1 MGEPSPL
8 RNPLGTR
15 GSACVEVMTTLHG
28 STPSLGGV
36 QRVAYRR
43 RSWRQIDQSIR
54 PVRQRSDQG
63 IWTQIVT
70 VDQFAAA
77 MASIQEAIA
86 SLGQRIDGQQAQQVP
101 VQEDTQFD
109 ATVPPPPPHMPTPI
123 SEDPHARMDKLEQK
137 LRQMRTSEG
146 AITWEDFDGAPV
158 ASLPA
163 KFRMPEIER
172 YTGIGCPR
180 IHLRLYS
187 TVMRAHGLDDA
198 QMVMLFPMSLSGA
211 AQRWFASLEVSRR
224 RTWDDLAQEFLR
236 QFAFNTVIDVSRREL
251 EALRQRPEESVTS
264 FISRWREKISQII
277 DRPSERDQISMIMR
291 SLQPRFARH
300 LMGFPHTDFGS
311 LVQALYGIEEG
322 IARGLWSESSP
333 TDSKGKR
340 PSGGQRSGDT
350 TAPSR
355 PMTPTYLHPDSQ
367 PVFAAHVAERPPAP
381 YTRPRA
387 PQTTTYVQRP
397 PRQFAQLGMPL
408 SRAFQKLTEGGLLIP
423 LASRPL
429 PQPIPPR
436 FRMDLHCSYHQGPGH
451 DTDHCTALRHAIQ
464 DLIDQG
470 LVNLGQPSVTT
481 NPLPAHSTHAVH
493 PSSGDIH
500 HMDLIEDDS
509 IHMLSWD
516 DGLPSRLFHDS
527 YEIDG
532 VSLVPQTPAPFSLI
546 PDEAPFQGREI
557 QIVTRSGRI
566 AQPPP
571 PAVRPFEGTASHEEV
586 RREDDEVLRQLQST
600 QARISIWSLLAS
612 SSTHRDALIRALSQI
627 RVETTTTPEGLI
639 HMMTAGRATCIVF
652 SDDDLPPDGL
662 DHVRPL
668 YITVGCS
675 GRRVPSVLL
684 DNGSAL
690 NVCPL
695 ATAIALGFAPSD
707 FGPSTQTVLR
717 IPTSFNLL
725 LGRPWIHV
733 AGAIPSSLHQKVK
746 FIHDG
751 QVITHSSTVVLD
763 MMRGMTF
770 LPGMGL
776 GRRQQGPSEFIAAID
791 HDTTFGLG
799 FIPTEADYRHMARL
813 RKERVRARLSHT
825 PFDYPIRPYRMSLAD
840 YFVRGSETR
849 PRLEE
854 IDSVVHTDRETE
866 LQHLFHQLQLSDGA
880 PDTSFPMAITPTSP
894 DRASML
900 SLCFPEEITSDGV
913 IVDPTE
919 VIDGV
924 VPHDEYR
931 DEMDMM
937 TVSQIA
943 GIVQLQPVSAF
954 DMFGVSTIE
963 VFEGTQTLPVPE
975 LPEDDSSLFEGIVS
989 PVEGASDLVDPPLS
1003 FDVLSGFVS
1012 RSDDVSVASF
1022 MDLSIFEY
1030 SPVSCDSIS
1039 TSAPHSPITQIFD
1052 IDDEIA
1058 HPSSDRDSFDHD
1070 SGPIDERVSPAAG
1083 DVETVDF
1090 GTEDQPRELKIG
1102 SPLSTDERDRLIH
1115 LLRSYLDVF
1124 AWSYEDMPGLDP
1136 SIVQHHLPTLPHARP
1151 VKQKLRRLHPRWSLQ
1166 VKEEI
1171 QKQLSVGFI
1180 SVVEYPEWL
1189 ANVVPVPKKDGKVRV
1204 CVDFRDLNKASPKD
1218 DFPLPHIDLLV
1229 DGTAGHS
1236 MLSFMD
1242 GFSGY
1247 NQILMAPE
1255 DMEKT
1260 AFITEWGTYCYRV
1273 MPFGLKNAGATYQRA
1288 ATTLFHDMMHRDV
1301 EVYVDDMIVKS
1312 RGRADHLDALERF
1325 FERIRKFRLRLNPK
1339 KCTFGV
1345 TSGKLGH
1352 MVSERG
1358 IEVDPDKIKAILDM
1372 PAPKT
1377 EKEIRGFLGRLQYI
1391 SRFIA
1396 RLTDICEPIF
1406 RLLRK
1411 NQPTVW
1417 NDDCQFAFEKI
1428 KEYLLSPPVLVPPTP
1443 GRPLL
1448 LYLSVSDMALG
1459 CMLAQIDDLGKERAI
1474 YYLSKRMLEY
1484 EMKYVMIERLCLAL
1498 VWATR
1503 RLRHYMTEYSVHL
1516 ISRLD
1521 PLRYL
1526 FDRPALTGRLM
1537 RWLVLLTEFDIQYV
1551 SQKSIKGSIVA
1562 DHLASLPTSEDRP
1575 VDDDFPDEEF
1585 VAMTSL
1591 SGWCMYFDGAANQS
1605 GYGIGVL
1612 LVSPQGDHI
1621 PRSVRLA
1628 FSDRHPAT
1636 NNIVEYEACILG
1648 LETALELDI
1657 RQMEVFG
1664 DSNLVLRQI
1673 QGDWKTR
1680 DVKLRPYHA
1689 YLELLVARFDDL
1701 RYVHLPRAQ
1710 NRFADALATLASSV
1724 DIPIDVVIRPLL
1736 IESRSAPAYCC
1747 LIGETEVQDDLPWYH
1762 DIYQFLRSGTYPEVA
1777 TKDRRALRHL
1787 ATRFVICGDTLYR
1800 RSADGMLLLCL
1811 DRASADRV
1819 MREVHS
1825 GVCGPHMGGHMLAQ
1839 CQIHGDLIHA
1849 PPSELHA
1856 LTSPWPFQL
1865 FHQVGGAASYARL
1878 TSARVASFIRS
1889 HIICRYGVP
1898 HELISDRGAH
1908 FRAEVD
1914 TLLQEYG
1921 IRHHRSSAYRPQT
1934 NGAVEAANKNI
1945 KRILRK
1951 MVETSRDWSE
1961 KLPFALWAY
1970 RTSFRTSTGAT
1981 PYSLVY
1987 GMEAVLPVETEM
1999 GSLRVALE
2007 QQISETEWAQARFDQ
2022 LNLLDERRLRA
2033 ADHVQAYQRK
2043 MARAFKKRLSLDH
2056 CKKGT

>member
-1 MGEPSPL
+1 
-8 RNPLGTR
+8 
-15 GSACVEVMTTLHG
+15 
-28 STPSLGGV
+28 
-36 QRVAYRR
+36 
-43 RSWRQIDQSIR
+43 
-54 PVRQRSDQG
+54 
-63 IWTQIVT
+63 
-70 VDQFAAA
+70 
-77 MASIQEAIA
+77 
-86 SLGQRIDGQQAQQVP
+86 
-101 VQEDTQFD
+101 
-109 ATVPPPPPHMPTPI
+109 
-123 SEDPHARMDKLEQK
+123 
-137 LRQMRTSEG
+137 
-146 AITWEDFDGAPV
+146 
-158 ASLPA
+158 
-163 KFRMPEIER
+163 
-172 YTGIGCPR
+172 
-180 IHLRLYS
+180 
-187 TVMRAHGLDDA
+187 
-198 QMVMLFPMSLSGA
+198 
-211 AQRWFASLEVSRR
+211 
-224 RTWDDLAQEFLR
+224 
-236 QFAFNTVIDVSRREL
+236 
-251 EALRQRPEESVTS
+251 
-264 FISRWREKISQII
+264 
-277 DRPSERDQISMIMR
+277 MIMR

-300 LMGFPHTDFGS
+300 LMGFPHTD
-311 LVQALYGIEEG
+311 LD
-322 IARGLWSESSP
+322 LWYRLCMY
-333 TDSKGKR
+333 R
-340 PSGGQRSGDT
+340 PPV
-350 TAPSR
+350 PSR
-355 PMTPTYLHPDSQ
+355 PMTPTYLHPVSQ
-367 PVFAAHVAERPPAP
+367 PVFAAHVVERPPAP
-381 YTRPRA
+381 YIRPRA

-397 PRQFAQLGMPL
+397 PRSLL
-408 SRAFQKLTEGGLLIP
+408 SW
-423 LASRPL
+423 
-429 PQPIPPR
+429 
-436 FRMDLHCSYHQGPGH
+436 GPGH

-464 DLIDQG
+464 DLIDQ
-470 LVNLGQPSVTT
+470 
-481 NPLPAHSTHAVH
+481 
-493 PSSGDIH
+493 GDIH

-516 DGLPSRLFHDS
+516 DGLPEPIVLHDS
-527 YEIDG
+527 YEVDG
-532 VSLVPQTPAPFSLI
+532 VSVDAFVPFTLWPEDDDSA
-546 PDEAPFQGREI
+546 GREI

-612 SSTHRDALIRALSQI
+612 SSTHRDALIRALN
-627 RVETTTTPEGLI
+627 
-639 HMMTAGRATCIVF
+639 
-652 SDDDLPPDGL
+652 DDLPPDGL

-695 ATAIALGFAPSD
+695 ATAIALGFASSD
-707 FGPSTQTVLR
+707 FGPSTQTARAYDSTKREVMGTLMIDLQIGPATFSTLFQVLR
-717 IPTSFNLL
+717 IPASFNLL

-733 AGAIPSSLHQKVK
+733 AGAIPFP
-746 FIHDG
+746 FIRRDFVAMSFD
-751 QVITHSSTVVLD
+751 QHSSTVVLD

-799 FIPTEADYRHMARL
+799 FIPIEADYRHMARL
-813 RKERVRARLSHT
+813 RKER
-825 PFDYPIRPYRMSLAD
+825 
-840 YFVRGSETR
+840 
-849 PRLEE
+849 
-854 IDSVVHTDRETE
+854 
-866 LQHLFHQLQLSDGA
+866 LQLSDGA
-880 PDTSFPMAITPTSP
+880 PDTFFPMTITPTSP

-954 DMFGVSTIE
+954 DMFGISTIE

-989 PVEGASDLVDPPLS
+989 PVEGTSDLVDPPLS

-1012 RSDDVSVASF
+1012 RSDD
-1022 MDLSIFEY
+1022 
-1030 SPVSCDSIS
+1030 
-1039 TSAPHSPITQIFD
+1039 IFD

-1070 SGPIDERVSPAAG
+1070 SGPIDERVSPAVG

-1115 LLRSYLDVF
+1115 LLMSYLDVF

-1180 SVVEYPEWL
+1180 LVVEYPEWL
-1189 ANVVPVPKKDGKVRV
+1189 ANVVPVPKKMAKLGFVLTSEISIKPA
-1204 CVDFRDLNKASPKD
+1204 LKMI
-1218 DFPLPHIDLLV
+1218 FPFHTLICW
-1229 DGTAGHS
+1229 
-1236 MLSFMD
+1236 
-1242 GFSGY
+1242 
-1247 NQILMAPE
+1247 LMAPQAIRCCLSWMGFQGKSDFDGSRGYGE
-1255 DMEKT
+1255 DT
-1260 AFITEWGTYCYRV
+1260 FITEWGTYCYRV

-1345 TSGKLGH
+1345 TSGKLLGH
-1352 MVSERG
+1352 IVSERG

-1428 KEYLLSPPVLVPPTP
+1428 KDTSLGYQEIE
-1443 GRPLL
+1443 
-1448 LYLSVSDMALG
+1448 ALHDRVFS
-1459 CMLAQIDDLGKERAI
+1459 AFDI
-1474 YYLSKRMLEY
+1474 
-1484 EMKYVMIERLCLAL
+1484 
-1498 VWATR
+1498 
-1503 RLRHYMTEYSVHL
+1503 
-1516 ISRLD
+1516 RLD

-1562 DHLASLPTSEDRP
+1562 DHLASLPTYEDRP

-1724 DIPIDVVIRPLL
+1724 DIPIDVVIRSHYQGL
-1736 IESRSAPAYCC
+1736 ES
-1747 LIGETEVQDDLPWYH
+1747 TED
-1762 DIYQFLRSGTYPEVA
+1762 
-1777 TKDRRALRHL
+1777 L

-1825 GVCGPHMGGHMLAQ
+1825 ELLSVCPEMPE

-1856 LTSPWPFQL
+1856 LTSPWPFSVWGIDIIGKVSPKSSSGHEFIL
-1865 FHQVGGAASYARL
+1865 VAIDYFTKWVEAASYA
-1878 TSARVASFIRS
+1878 
-1889 HIICRYGVP
+1889 
-1898 HELISDRGAH
+1898 RGAH

-1961 KLPFALWAY
+1961 
-1970 RTSFRTSTGAT
+1970 SF
-1981 PYSLVY
+1981 L
-1987 GMEAVLPVETEM
+1987 LHFETEM

-2043 MARAFKKRLSLDH
+2043 MARAFKKRVKPRPLQKGDLVLRILRGLIGDPRGKFRPSWSGPYVIRELTPEGAAWLIDLDGNQFSEPTNVDQL
-2056 CKKGT
+2056 KKYYV

>member
-1 MGEPSPL
+1 
-8 RNPLGTR
+8 
-15 GSACVEVMTTLHG
+15 
-28 STPSLGGV
+28 
-36 QRVAYRR
+36 
-43 RSWRQIDQSIR
+43 
-54 PVRQRSDQG
+54 
-63 IWTQIVT
+63 
-70 VDQFAAA
+70 
-77 MASIQEAIA
+77 
-86 SLGQRIDGQQAQQVP
+86 
-101 VQEDTQFD
+101 
-109 ATVPPPPPHMPTPI
+109 
-123 SEDPHARMDKLEQK
+123 
-137 LRQMRTSEG
+137 
-146 AITWEDFDGAPV
+146 
-158 ASLPA
+158 
-163 KFRMPEIER
+163 
-172 YTGIGCPR
+172 
-180 IHLRLYS
+180 
-187 TVMRAHGLDDA
+187 
-198 QMVMLFPMSLSGA
+198 
-211 AQRWFASLEVSRR
+211 
-224 RTWDDLAQEFLR
+224 
-236 QFAFNTVIDVSRREL
+236 
-251 EALRQRPEESVTS
+251 
-264 FISRWREKISQII
+264 
-277 DRPSERDQISMIMR
+277 MIMR

-340 PSGGQRSGDT
+340 PSGGQRSGDVGAISSAGMRPSRRYQT
-350 TAPSR
+350 VGQTPGYYYPPSPHAHYRPPTPSR

-367 PVFAAHVAERPPAP
+367 PVFAAHV
-381 YTRPRA
+381 
-387 PQTTTYVQRP
+387 QR
-397 PRQFAQLGMPL
+397 
-408 SRAFQKLTEGGLLIP
+408 GLLPHILDP
-423 LASRPL
+423 ELHRPL
-429 PQPIPPR
+429 LMCR
-436 FRMDLHCSYHQGPGH
+436 GHHVSLLSWGPGH

-470 LVNLGQPSVTT
+470 LVNLGQPSVTLT
-481 NPLPAHSTHAVH
+481 LFLLILHTH
-493 PSSGDIH
+493 
-500 HMDLIEDDS
+500 
-509 IHMLSWD
+509 
-516 DGLPSRLFHDS
+516 

-546 PDEAPFQGREI
+546 PDEAPFQLTHPTPLVIGCQDTFVPFTLWPEDDDSAGREI

-571 PAVRPFEGTASHEEV
+571 PAVRPFEGTPLM
-586 RREDDEVLRQLQST
+586 R
-600 QARISIWSLLAS
+600 
-612 SSTHRDALIRALSQI
+612 STHRDALIRALSQI

-707 FGPSTQTVLR
+707 FGPSLLRQSGRMIAPRGRLWVLR

-751 QVITHSSTVVLD
+751 QVITVRSTRDIFALLSQYFRSVTHSSTVVLD

-799 FIPTEADYRHMARL
+799 FIPTEAITVTWRGCAR
-813 RKERVRARLSHT
+813 RG
-825 PFDYPIRPYRMSLAD
+825 
-840 YFVRGSETR
+840 GSETR

-854 IDSVVHTDRETE
+854 IDSVVHTDTE
-866 LQHLFHQLQLSDGA
+866 R
-880 PDTSFPMAITPTSP
+880 
-894 DRASML
+894 DRASA
-900 SLCFPEEITSDGV
+900 SISPAT
-913 IVDPTE
+913 
-919 VIDGV
+919 
-924 VPHDEYR
+924 YR

-937 TVSQIA
+937 TVSQITS
-943 GIVQLQPVSAF
+943 IVQLQPVSAF

-1022 MDLSIFEY
+1022 MDLSIFE
-1030 SPVSCDSIS
+1030 
-1039 TSAPHSPITQIFD
+1039 
-1052 IDDEIA
+1052 
-1058 HPSSDRDSFDHD
+1058 DSFDHD

-1345 TSGKLGH
+1345 TSGKLLGH
-1352 MVSERG
+1352 MVSER
-1358 IEVDPDKIKAILDM
+1358 A
-1372 PAPKT
+1372 
-1377 EKEIRGFLGRLQYI
+1377 
-1391 SRFIA
+1391 
-1396 RLTDICEPIF
+1396 
-1406 RLLRK
+1406 
-1411 NQPTVW
+1411 
-1417 NDDCQFAFEKI
+1417 
-1428 KEYLLSPPVLVPPTP
+1428 
-1443 GRPLL
+1443 
-1448 LYLSVSDMALG
+1448 
-1459 CMLAQIDDLGKERAI
+1459 
-1474 YYLSKRMLEY
+1474 
-1484 EMKYVMIERLCLAL
+1484 
-1498 VWATR
+1498 
-1503 RLRHYMTEYSVHL
+1503 
-1516 ISRLD
+1516 
-1521 PLRYL
+1521 
-1526 FDRPALTGRLM
+1526 
-1537 RWLVLLTEFDIQYV
+1537 
-1551 SQKSIKGSIVA
+1551 
-1562 DHLASLPTSEDRP
+1562 
-1575 VDDDFPDEEF
+1575 
-1585 VAMTSL
+1585 
-1591 SGWCMYFDGAANQS
+1591 
-1605 GYGIGVL
+1605 
-1612 LVSPQGDHI
+1612 
-1621 PRSVRLA
+1621 
-1628 FSDRHPAT
+1628 
-1636 NNIVEYEACILG
+1636 
-1648 LETALELDI
+1648 
-1657 RQMEVFG
+1657 
-1664 DSNLVLRQI
+1664 
-1673 QGDWKTR
+1673 
-1680 DVKLRPYHA
+1680 
-1689 YLELLVARFDDL
+1689 
-1701 RYVHLPRAQ
+1701 
-1710 NRFADALATLASSV
+1710 
-1724 DIPIDVVIRPLL
+1724 
-1736 IESRSAPAYCC
+1736 
-1747 LIGETEVQDDLPWYH
+1747 
-1762 DIYQFLRSGTYPEVA
+1762 
-1777 TKDRRALRHL
+1777 
-1787 ATRFVICGDTLYR
+1787 
-1800 RSADGMLLLCL
+1800 
-1811 DRASADRV
+1811 
-1819 MREVHS
+1819 
-1825 GVCGPHMGGHMLAQ
+1825 
-1839 CQIHGDLIHA
+1839 
-1849 PPSELHA
+1849 
-1856 LTSPWPFQL
+1856 
-1865 FHQVGGAASYARL
+1865 
-1878 TSARVASFIRS
+1878 
-1889 HIICRYGVP
+1889 
-1898 HELISDRGAH
+1898 
-1908 FRAEVD
+1908 
-1914 TLLQEYG
+1914 
-1921 IRHHRSSAYRPQT
+1921 
-1934 NGAVEAANKNI
+1934 
-1945 KRILRK
+1945 
-1951 MVETSRDWSE
+1951 
-1961 KLPFALWAY
+1961 
-1970 RTSFRTSTGAT
+1970 
-1981 PYSLVY
+1981 
-1987 GMEAVLPVETEM
+1987 
-1999 GSLRVALE
+1999 
-2007 QQISETEWAQARFDQ
+2007 
-2022 LNLLDERRLRA
+2022 
-2033 ADHVQAYQRK
+2033 
-2043 MARAFKKRLSLDH
+2043 
-2056 CKKGT
+2056 

>member
-1 MGEPSPL
+1 MNKNQWAHFTLITLLLMISKQIRNGSPEQPNFSENFRDWYREL
-8 RNPLGTR
+8 MPKLLGTNLN
-15 GSACVEVMTTLHG
+15 V
-28 STPSLGGV
+28 
-36 QRVAYRR
+36 
-43 RSWRQIDQSIR
+43 
-54 PVRQRSDQG
+54 
-63 IWTQIVT
+63 
-70 VDQFAAA
+70 
-77 MASIQEAIA
+77 
-86 SLGQRIDGQQAQQVP
+86 
-101 VQEDTQFD
+101 
-109 ATVPPPPPHMPTPI
+109 
-123 SEDPHARMDKLEQK
+123 
-137 LRQMRTSEG
+137 
-146 AITWEDFDGAPV
+146 EDFKKSEKAGNA
-158 ASLPA
+158 
-163 KFRMPEIER
+163 
-172 YTGIGCPR
+172 
-180 IHLRLYS
+180 
-187 TVMRAHGLDDA
+187 
-198 QMVMLFPMSLSGA
+198 
-211 AQRWFASLEVSRR
+211 
-224 RTWDDLAQEFLR
+224 
-236 QFAFNTVIDVSRREL
+236 VI
-251 EALRQRPEESVTS
+251 
-264 FISRWREKISQII
+264 
-277 DRPSERDQISMIMR
+277 
-291 SLQPRFARH
+291 
-300 LMGFPHTDFGS
+300 
-311 LVQALYGIEEG
+311 
-322 IARGLWSESSP
+322 
-333 TDSKGKR
+333 
-340 PSGGQRSGDT
+340 
-350 TAPSR
+350 
-355 PMTPTYLHPDSQ
+355 
-367 PVFAAHVAERPPAP
+367 
-381 YTRPRA
+381 PRA
-387 PQTTTYVQRP
+387 
-397 PRQFAQLGMPL
+397 
-408 SRAFQKLTEGGLLIP
+408 
-423 LASRPL
+423 
-429 PQPIPPR
+429 
-436 FRMDLHCSYHQGPGH
+436 
-451 DTDHCTALRHAIQ
+451 
-464 DLIDQG
+464 
-470 LVNLGQPSVTT
+470 
-481 NPLPAHSTHAVH
+481 
-493 PSSGDIH
+493 
-500 HMDLIEDDS
+500 
-509 IHMLSWD
+509 
-516 DGLPSRLFHDS
+516 
-527 YEIDG
+527 
-532 VSLVPQTPAPFSLI
+532 
-546 PDEAPFQGREI
+546 
-557 QIVTRSGRI
+557 
-566 AQPPP
+566 
-571 PAVRPFEGTASHEEV
+571 
-586 RREDDEVLRQLQST
+586 
-600 QARISIWSLLAS
+600 
-612 SSTHRDALIRALSQI
+612 
-627 RVETTTTPEGLI
+627 
-639 HMMTAGRATCIVF
+639 
-652 SDDDLPPDGL
+652 
-662 DHVRPL
+662 PL

-707 FGPSTQTVLR
+707 FGPSTQTVRAYDSTKREVMGTLMIDLQIGPATFSTLFQVLR

-751 QVITHSSTVVLD
+751 QTLEIEDFHRDFVAMSFDQHSSTVVLD

-825 PFDYPIRPYRMSLAD
+825 PFDYPIRPYRMSLTD

-866 LQHLFHQLQLSDGA
+866 LQHLFHQLQFSDGA
-880 PDTSFPMAITPTSP
+880 PDTSFPVAINPTSP

-900 SLCFPEEITSDGV
+900 SLCFPEEIVSDGV

-943 GIVQLQPVSAF
+943 SIVQLQPVSTF

-963 VFEGTQTLPVPE
+963 VFEGTQTLPVPG

-1003 FDVLSGFVS
+1003 FDVSSGFVS

-1022 MDLSIFEY
+1022 MDLSIF
-1030 SPVSCDSIS
+1030 D
-1039 TSAPHSPITQIFD
+1039 
-1052 IDDEIA
+1052 
-1058 HPSSDRDSFDHD
+1058 SDRDSFDHD

-1151 VKQKLRRLHPRWSLQ
+1151 VKQKLRRLHLRWSLQ

-1189 ANVVPVPKKDGKVRV
+1189 ANVVPVPKKDDKVRV

-1218 DFPLPHIDLLV
+1218 DFPFHTLIYF
-1229 DGTAGHS
+1229 DGS
-1236 MLSFMD
+1236 R
-1242 GFSGY
+1242 GY
-1247 NQILMAPE
+1247 GE
-1255 DMEKT
+1255 DS
-1260 AFITEWGTYCYRV
+1260 FITEWGTYCYRV

-1312 RGRADHLDALERF
+1312 E
-1325 FERIRKFRLRLNPK
+1325 
-1339 KCTFGV
+1339 CTFGV
-1345 TSGKLGH
+1345 TSGKLLGH

-1377 EKEIRGFLGRLQYI
+1377 EKDIRGFLGRLQYI

-1396 RLTDICEPIF
+1396 ILTDI
-1406 RLLRK
+1406 L
-1411 NQPTVW
+1411 
-1417 NDDCQFAFEKI
+1417 
-1428 KEYLLSPPVLVPPTP
+1428 PPTP
-1443 GRPLL
+1443 GHPLL

-1474 YYLSKRMLEY
+1474 YYLK
-1484 EMKYVMIERLCLAL
+1484 
-1498 VWATR
+1498 
-1503 RLRHYMTEYSVHL
+1503 
-1516 ISRLD
+1516 
-1521 PLRYL
+1521 
-1526 FDRPALTGRLM
+1526 
-1537 RWLVLLTEFDIQYV
+1537 FDIQYI

-1612 LVSPQGDHI
+1612 LVSLRVI
-1621 PRSVRLA
+1621 IFR
-1628 FSDRHPAT
+1628 
-1636 NNIVEYEACILG
+1636 
-1648 LETALELDI
+1648 ETALELDI

-1673 QGDWKTR
+1673 QGIGRLGT
-1680 DVKLRPYHA
+1680 
-1689 YLELLVARFDDL
+1689 
-1701 RYVHLPRAQ
+1701 
-1710 NRFADALATLASSV
+1710 
-1724 DIPIDVVIRPLL
+1724 
-1736 IESRSAPAYCC
+1736 SAPAYCC
-1747 LIGETEVQDDLPWYH
+1747 LIGEIEDQDDLPWYH

-1777 TKDRRALRHL
+1777 TTKDRRALRHL

-1825 GVCGPHMGGHMLAQ
+1825 GVCGPHMGGHMLARKIMRTGYFWLTMETDCCQ
-1839 CQIHGDLIHA
+1839 FVQKCPECQIHGDLIHA

-1856 LTSPWPFQL
+1856 LTSPWPFSVWGIDIIGKVSQNL
-1865 FHQVGGAASYARL
+1865 PVVTNHTSFAAMGFLMS
-1878 TSARVASFIRS
+1878 
-1889 HIICRYGVP
+1889 
-1898 HELISDRGAH
+1898 LISDRGAH
-1908 FRAEVD
+1908 FRAE
-1914 TLLQEYG
+1914 
-1921 IRHHRSSAYRPQT
+1921 AQT

-1951 MVETSRDWSE
+1951 MVETSREWSE

-2033 ADHVQAYQRK
+2033 ADHVQAYQRR
-2043 MARAFKKRLSLDH
+2043 MARAFKKRVKPRH
-2056 CKKGT
+2056 CKRGLSFEDSQRFDWRP